1 MNSTSRSTSSPSEK
15 DPIKA
20 IHDPF
25 GYGYEGRIGV
35 DRETSTRRK
44 GITAVLNRFVTRGIK
59 APEAAQYDYLITHG
73 FYTVEE
79 LKKVGNP
86 YLTCLLF
93 TISGRTSFED
103 WIADTKVGGITAS
116 RLSRSTGG

>member
-1 MNSTSRSTSSPSEK
+1 MASTSRLTSSHSEK
-15 DPIKA
+15 DPTKA

-44 GITAVLNRFVTRGIK
+44 GIAAVLHQFATRGLK

-73 FYTVEE
+73 FYTAEE
-79 LKKVGNP
+79 LKEV
-86 YLTCLLF
+86 
-93 TISGRTSFED
+93 R
-103 WIADTKVGGITAS
+103 
-116 RLSRSTGG
+116 